1 MKKIL
6 LLGVLASSAVAFAED
21 VNISSDTSFIAQDNT
36 TYTITADDI
45 VMSNSAALR
54 HLTSS
59 TVFDIGGHTGI
70 VYTNPTE
77 PAGAKF
83 GFNGVIFKGNGG
95 SLTVGNYTDRTGSE
109 VVSKEILIIQG
120 FTVDGITL
128 NFNMPTN
135 TSFNTAYTHTITVQN
150 NGVLNWNSVNPADYK
165 LKFDVKQG

>member
-59 TVFDIGGHTGI
+59 TVFDIGGGHCLHK
-70 VYTNPTE
+70 P
-77 PAGAKF
+77 
-83 GFNGVIFKGNGG
+83 
-95 SLTVGNYTDRTGSE
+95 DRACGR
-109 VVSKEILIIQG
+109 KIRFQRRHIQG
-120 FTVDGITL
+120 
-128 NFNMPTN
+128 
-135 TSFNTAYTHTITVQN
+135 
-150 NGVLNWNSVNPADYK
+150 
-165 LKFDVKQG
+165 